1 MTGAVGLITTAAQAN
16 EIIETGKADM
26 ILIARASLRNPHF
39 PLAAAKELGKDIE
52 WPLQYLRAK

>member
-1 MTGAVGLITTAAQAN
+1 
-16 EIIETGKADM
+16 M